1 MELPIVLLLAAVAL
15 IVVAV
20 VWLVFFK
27 YPEHSTGLYE
37 RRTKANADYRSKIAA
52 SAKPI
57 YTAQATYIVKAIHA
71 DGRIEYDTLPPVA
84 NAATPSVADAAATA
98 DPVAAGAARLI
109 EASVEWIHYPL
120 GDNHKDWHEHG
131 AEGHQLLTAEESIA
145 AGIFTRNDDWQ
156 AAVNYLVE
164 RHGVKRE
171 NKPKRNGMYTP
182 DDKPLYKLIQTSAVG
197 KLMTRAEKSALVIG
211 REWSE

>member
-1 MELPIVLLLAAVAL
+1 MEFPIVLLAVAVLL
-15 IVVAV
+15 IAAAI

-27 YPEHSTGLYE
+27 YPEHSTSLYE
-37 RRTKANADYRSKIAA
+37 RRTKVDGDYRSKIAA

-71 DGRIEYDTLPPVA
+71 NGRIEYETLPPVA
-84 NAATPSVADAAATA
+84 NAIAPIGSEAVTPG
-98 DPVAAGAARLI
+98 DPAAAGAARLI
-109 EASVEWIHYPL
+109 EASVEWVHYPL

-171 NKPKRNGMYTP
+171 NKPKKNGMYTP
-182 DDKPLYKLIQTSAVG
+182 DDKPLYKLMMTSAVG
-197 KLMTRAEKSALVIG
+197 KLATRAEKAAMVIG

>member
-1 MELPIVLLLAAVAL
+1 MEFPIVLLIIAVMLIAAA
-15 IVVAV
+15 I

-27 YPEHSTGLYE
+27 YPEHSTSLYE
-37 RRTKANADYRSKIAA
+37 RRTKVDGDYRSKIAA

-57 YTAQATYIVKAIHA
+57 YTSTATYIVKAIHP

-84 NAATPSVADAAATA
+84 NPAVATMSADVATA
-98 DPVAAGAARLI
+98 DPIAIGAAKLI

-120 GDNHKDWHEHG
+120 GDLHKDWHEHG
-131 AEGHQLLTAEESIA
+131 PTGHQLLTAEESIA

-156 AAVNYLVE
+156 AAVNRLVE
-164 RHGVKRE
+164 RYGVKRN
-171 NKPKRNGMYTP
+171 NKPNRNGMYTP
-182 DDKPLYKLIQTSAVG
+182 DDKPLYKLLQASAVG
-197 KLMTRAEKSALVIG
+197 RIQTRAEKEALLIG